1 MGSNDEGVEKVVEMD
16 GKYAYM
22 MESSSI
28 QYLIERNC
36 LVTQI
41 GGNLDN
47 KVTFKVHIWNNL
59 YKIYVSRACIRNLNL
74 RVQSVQCQ

>member
-1 MGSNDEGVEKVVEMD
+1 MINFALQVGSNDEGVEKVVEMD

-47 KVTFKVHIWNNL
+47 KVIFKWICGCSLFYAN
-59 YKIYVSRACIRNLNL
+59 ST
-74 RVQSVQCQ
+74 

>member
-47 KVTFKVHIWNNL
+47 KVIFKVHIWNNL
-59 YKIYVSRACIRNLNL
+59 YKIYISRVRIRNLEL
-74 RVQSVQCQ
+74 RV

>member
-36 LVTQI
+36 EVTQI

-47 KVTFKVHIWNNL
+47 KVIFK
-59 YKIYVSRACIRNLNL
+59 AQIRNNSSKNSIRISINFCFALL
-74 RVQSVQCQ
+74 T

>member
-1 MGSNDEGVEKVVEMD
+1 MGSNDEGVDKVVEMD

-36 LVTQI
+36 EVTQI

-47 KVTFKVHIWNNL
+47 KVIFNDQ
-59 YKIYVSRACIRNLNL
+59 IRNNSSKNSIRISINFCFALL
-74 RVQSVQCQ
+74 T

>member
-1 MGSNDEGVEKVVEMD
+1 MSSNDEGVDKVVEMD

-47 KVTFKVHIWNNL
+47 KVIFKVHIWNNL
-59 YKIYVSRACIRNLNL
+59 YKIYVNRACIRNLNL
-74 RVQSVQCQ
+74 RVQSVL

>member
-1 MGSNDEGVEKVVEMD
+1 MSSNDEGVDKVVEMD

-47 KVTFKVHIWNNL
+47 KVIFKVHIWNNL

-74 RVQSVQCQ
+74 RVQSVLCQ

>member
-1 MGSNDEGVEKVVEMD
+1 MSSNDEGVDKVVEMD

-47 KVTFKVHIWNNL
+47 KVIFKVHIWNNL
-59 YKIYVSRACIRNLNL
+59 YKIYISRVCIRNLEL
-74 RVQSVQCQ
+74 RV